1 MARDCYLKG
10 KQGEIIHYNMSQ
22 YFLGTW
28 ADGNKKPFVNK
39 DNEKNYMD
47 RLVAKQPLMYETNEE
62 RNVFNFRKLN
72 ELPHHLLKSVQL
84 EQLKK
89 ETLCNFEFL
98 LAKLRAT
105 SLDVVLEDFSAA
117 RNFYGDDDEIEIV
130 EKFMRL
136 SSMALIRDPRQLAPQ
151 LIGRL
156 QSLKDNGRHPS
167 VGKLVKDAYNSSFPC
182 FVPSYQC
189 LTSPGGSLV
198 SSIEVGDQNAVCEFS
213 CDGKTVFVGYPT
225 KDGVEIKV
233 LDVRTGKLIR
243 RVNFRW
249 ENETAFKWFLR
260 SSEHHKDRLLLAGS
274 KTVLLVDLQT
284 RQVLRTYDALSE
296 ALYNFHY
303 PVSFGSDEDV
313 VVALTDTA
321 LKIWKTADGNLLHSL
336 ALGQLDRETARTMDA
351 KGKFLVYSLH
361 GQGLH
366 ILDVSTCEELAAKID
381 VGEKIKEVRIS
392 ALNQIVVL
400 PTSRKSVLLYD
411 LNTRVMVK
419 NIPEYEAYF
428 GLHRLQLTQDG
439 TKAISYNDSFVLVT
453 NLQSGEVQKTPKSSL
468 LGGRVDCANLFTRDG
483 RQVMAVCFD
492 KILRIYKY
500 PPKELTW
507 TESDPFVNEKISGV
521 YPGVDGRHLVTT
533 SMGSDGQTLSVWDVP
548 LSKVVRRLRCSNVG
562 VNEVRLLNSTQ
573 AVAKIYIEE
582 RKEFAFAFVDLKDGS
597 VLRWMDGNAGHSWA
611 MGFVKEAY
619 FLAFS
624 RVQRQLEIWNVSTGR
639 LVQQRGFGR
648 KFRLADA
655 MLSNSGDVVVFSLVQ
670 RMKKPNKSLPL
681 IVLDT
686 DTDEHQLLKVKG
698 KQLTLRAAS
707 LDDKGRH
714 LLCSTVDHTALIWD
728 VRNPAKLLHTLK
740 VKEVVASGF
749 STDLQPL
756 AVTSHRDA
764 TLLVVDVLTGQ
775 ILHKHRSE
783 PAHKMLISNDAVA
796 YTFHRNHF
804 YAWDLQKGGNI
815 ASFTVDWEPTSR
827 HVYLIGNHV
836 TMCLPDQ
843 SREINLRLRIPV
855 SKEYDLLGQSPYEGV
870 PLEGHLS
877 VLT

>member
-1 MARDCYLKG
+1 MARDRYLKG
-10 KQGEIIHYNMSQ
+10 KQGEIIHYNMSE

-28 ADGNKKPFVNK
+28 ADGNKKSFVNK
-39 DNEKNYMD
+39 DNETIYMD

-62 RNVFNFRKLN
+62 RNVFNFRKLT
-72 ELPHHLLKSVQL
+72 ELPYHLLQSNQL

-136 SSMALIRDPRQLAPQ
+136 SSMALMKDPRQLAPQ
-151 LIGRL
+151 LIGRS
-156 QSLKDNGRHPS
+156 QSFKDSGRNPS
-167 VGKLVKDAYNSSFPC
+167 VGKLVKDAHNSSVPC
-182 FVPSYQC
+182 FVPSYEC

-198 SSIEVGDQNAVCEFS
+198 SSTEVGDQNAVCEFS
-213 CDGKTVFVGYPT
+213 CDGKTVFVGYPA

-233 LDVRTGKLIR
+233 LEVRTGNLIR

-249 ENETAFKWFLR
+249 ANEAAFKWFLR

-274 KTVLLVDLQT
+274 KTVFLVDLQT
-284 RQVLRTYDALSE
+284 RQVLQTYDALSK

-321 LKIWKTADGNLLHSL
+321 LKIWNAADGNLLNSL

-351 KGKFLVYSLH
+351 KGRSLVYSLH

-366 ILDVSTCEELAAKID
+366 VLDVLTCEELAIVD
-381 VGEKIKEVRIS
+381 VGEKVKEVRIS

-400 PTSRKSVLLYD
+400 PASRKSVYLYD
-411 LNTRVMVK
+411 LNTRVLVK

-439 TKAISYNDSFVLVT
+439 TKAISYNESFVLVT

-468 LGGRVDCANLFTRDG
+468 LGSRVDCANLFTRDG
-483 RQVMAVCFD
+483 RQVLAVCFD

-500 PPKELTW
+500 PP
-507 TESDPFVNEKISGV
+507 TEESCTKSDFFVNEKISGV

-533 SMGSDGQTLSVWDVP
+533 SMGSDGQTLSIWDVP
-548 LSKVVRRLRCSNVG
+548 SSKVVRHLRCANIG
-562 VNEVRLLNSTQ
+562 VNEVRMLNSTQ

-582 RKEFAFAFVDLKDGS
+582 RKEFAFGFVDLKDGS

-611 MGFVKEAY
+611 MGFVKEAH

-624 RVQRQLEIWNVSTGR
+624 RVQRQLETWDVSTGR

-655 MLSNSGDVVVFSLVQ
+655 MLSNSGDIVVCSLVQ
-670 RMKKPNKSLPL
+670 RLKKSNKS
-681 IVLDT
+681 
-686 DTDEHQLLKVKG
+686 QLLKVKG

-749 STDLQPL
+749 FTDLQPL
-756 AVTSHRDA
+756 AVTSHRDGA
-764 TLLVVDVLTGQ
+764 LLIVNVLTGQ

-783 PAHKMLISNDAVA
+783 PAHKMLISNNAVA

-815 ASFTVDWEPTSR
+815 ATFTADWEPTSR
-827 HVYLIGNHV
+827 HVYVVGNHV

-843 SREINLRLRIPV
+843 SREINLRLRIPA
-855 SKEYDLLGQSPYEGV
+855 SKEENLSEQSPYEGM
-870 PLEGHLS
+870 PLEGHLT
-877 VLT
+877 VLM

>member
-1 MARDCYLKG
+1 MARDRYLKG

-39 DNEKNYMD
+39 DNETIYMD
-47 RLVAKQPLMYETNEE
+47 RLVAKQPLMFESNGE

-72 ELPHHLLKSVQL
+72 ELPHHLLKSIQL

-105 SLDVVLEDFSAA
+105 SLDVVLEDFSSA
-117 RNFYGDDDEIEIV
+117 RNYYGDDNEIEIV

-136 SSMALIRDPRQLAPQ
+136 SSMALMKDPRQLAPQ
-151 LIGRL
+151 FIGRL
-156 QSLKDNGRHPS
+156 QSFKDDGRNPS
-167 VGKLVKDAYNSSFPC
+167 VGKLVEDAYNSSIPC

-198 SSIEVGDQNAVCEFS
+198 SSTEVGDQNAVCEFS
-213 CDGKTVFVGYPT
+213 CDGKTVFVGYPV

-233 LDVRTGKLIR
+233 LDVRTGNVIR
-243 RVNFRW
+243 RVNFHW
-249 ENETAFKWFLR
+249 KNETAFKWFLR
-260 SSEHHKDRLLLAGS
+260 SSQHHKDRLLLAGS
-274 KTVLLVDLQT
+274 KTVFLVDLQT
-284 RQVLRTYDALSE
+284 RQVLQTYDALSE

-303 PVSFGSDEDV
+303 PVSFGGDEEV
-313 VVALTDTA
+313 VAALTDTA
-321 LKIWKTADGNLLHSL
+321 LKIWNTADGNLFHSL
-336 ALGQLDRETARTMDA
+336 ALEQIDRETARTMDA
-351 KGKFLVYSLH
+351 TGKFLVYSLH

-366 ILDVSTCEELAAKID
+366 VLDVSTCEELAIID
-381 VGEKIKEVRIS
+381 IGEKVKEIRIS

-400 PTSRKSVLLYD
+400 PASRKSIYLYD
-411 LNTRVMVK
+411 LNTRVFVK

-428 GLHRLQLTQDG
+428 GLHRLQLTRDG

-453 NLQSGEVQKTPKSSL
+453 NLQSGEVHKTPKSSL
-468 LGGRVDCANLFTRDG
+468 MGSRVDCANLFTRDG
-483 RQVMAVCFD
+483 RQVLAVCFD

-500 PPKELTW
+500 PPAEEAC
-507 TESDPFVNEKISGV
+507 TESDPFVSEKISGV

-533 SMGSDGQTLSVWDVP
+533 SMGSEGQTLSVWDVP
-548 LSKVVRRLRCSNVG
+548 SSKAVRRLRCSNIG
-562 VNEVRLLNSTQ
+562 VNEVRMMNSTQ
-573 AVAKIYIEE
+573 AVAKIYIEQ
-582 RKEFAFAFVDLKDGS
+582 RKEFAFGLVDLKDGS
-597 VLRWMDGNAGHSWA
+597 VVRWMDGNAGHSWA
-611 MGFVKEAY
+611 MGFVKDAH

-624 RVQRQLEIWNVSTGR
+624 RVQRQLEIWDVSTGR
-639 LVQQRGFGR
+639 LAQQRGFGR
-648 KFRLADA
+648 KLRLADA
-655 MLSNSGDVVVFSLVQ
+655 MLSNSGNVVVCSLVQ
-670 RMKKPNKSLPL
+670 STKKPNKSLPL
-681 IVLDT
+681 IVLDI

-698 KQLTLRAAS
+698 KQLTLRAAA
-707 LDDKGRH
+707 LDDKGRY

-756 AVTSHRDA
+756 TVTSHRDG

-775 ILHKHRSE
+775 ILHKYRSE
-783 PAHKMLISNDAVA
+783 PAHKVLISNNAVA

-804 YAWDLQKGGNI
+804 YAWDLQDGGNI
-815 ASFTVDWEPTSR
+815 ATFTADWEPTSR
-827 HVYLIGNHV
+827 HVYIIGNHV

-843 SREINLRLRIPV
+843 SREMNLRLRIPA
-855 SKEYDLLGQSPYEGV
+855 SKEENLSAQSPYEEV
-870 PLEGHLS
+870 PLEEHLS
-877 VLT
+877 VMI

>member
-1 MARDCYLKG
+1 MARDHYLKG
-10 KQGEIIHYNMSQ
+10 KQGEIIHYNTSQ

-39 DNEKNYMD
+39 DNEKIYMD

-400 PTSRKSVLLYD
+400 PASRKSVLLYD
-411 LNTRVMVK
+411 LTTRVMVK

-756 AVTSHRDA
+756 AVTSHRDG

>member
-1 MARDCYLKG
+1 M
-10 KQGEIIHYNMSQ
+10 
-22 YFLGTW
+22 
-28 ADGNKKPFVNK
+28 
-39 DNEKNYMD
+39 
-47 RLVAKQPLMYETNEE
+47 
-62 RNVFNFRKLN
+62 
-72 ELPHHLLKSVQL
+72 
-84 EQLKK
+84 
-89 ETLCNFEFL
+89 
-98 LAKLRAT
+98 
-105 SLDVVLEDFSAA
+105 
-117 RNFYGDDDEIEIV
+117 
-130 EKFMRL
+130 
-136 SSMALIRDPRQLAPQ
+136 
-151 LIGRL
+151 
-156 QSLKDNGRHPS
+156 
-167 VGKLVKDAYNSSFPC
+167 
-182 FVPSYQC
+182 
-189 LTSPGGSLV
+189 
-198 SSIEVGDQNAVCEFS
+198 
-213 CDGKTVFVGYPT
+213 
-225 KDGVEIKV
+225 
-233 LDVRTGKLIR
+233 
-243 RVNFRW
+243 
-249 ENETAFKWFLR
+249 
-260 SSEHHKDRLLLAGS
+260 
-274 KTVLLVDLQT
+274 
-284 RQVLRTYDALSE
+284 
-296 ALYNFHY
+296 
-303 PVSFGSDEDV
+303 
-313 VVALTDTA
+313 
-321 LKIWKTADGNLLHSL
+321 HSL

-366 ILDVSTCEELAAKID
+366 VLDVSTCEEIAIID
-381 VGEKIKEVRIS
+381 VGEKVKEVRIS
-392 ALNQIVVL
+392 TLNQIVVL
-400 PTSRKSVLLYD
+400 PASRKSVFLYD
-411 LNTRVMVK
+411 LNPRFLVK

-439 TKAISYNDSFVLVT
+439 TKAISYNNSFVLVT

-468 LGGRVDCANLFTRDG
+468 LGGRVDCASLFTRDG

-500 PPKELTW
+500 PPKEQTLA
-507 TESDPFVNEKISGV
+507 ESDPFVNEKIIGV

-533 SMGSDGQTLSVWDVP
+533 SMGSDGQMLSVWDVP
-548 LSKVVRRLRCSNVG
+548 LSRVVRHLRCSNVG
-562 VNEVRLLNSTQ
+562 VNKVRLLNSTQ
-573 AVAKIYIEE
+573 AVTKIFIEE

-619 FLAFS
+619 FLTFS
-624 RVQRQLEIWNVSTGR
+624 RVQRQLEIWDVSTGR

-655 MLSNSGDVVVFSLVQ
+655 MLSNSGDVVVCSLVQ

-686 DTDEHQLLKVKG
+686 DTDEHQVLKVKG

-756 AVTSHRDA
+756 AVTSHRDG

-783 PAHKMLISNDAVA
+783 PAHKMLISNNAVA

-827 HVYLIGNHV
+827 HVYVIGNHV

-843 SREINLRLRIPV
+843 SREINLRLRIPA
-855 SKEYDLLGQSPYEGV
+855 SKEYDLSEQSPYEGV
-870 PLEGHLS
+870 PLVGHLS

>member
-1 MARDCYLKG
+1 MARDRYLKG
-10 KQGEIIHYNMSQ
+10 KQGEIIHYNMSE

-28 ADGNKKPFVNK
+28 ADGNKKSFVNK
-39 DNEKNYMD
+39 DNETIYMD

-62 RNVFNFRKLN
+62 RNVFNFRKLT
-72 ELPHHLLKSVQL
+72 ELPYHLLQSNQL

-89 ETLCNFEFL
+89 ETPCNFEFL

-136 SSMALIRDPRQLAPQ
+136 SSMALMKDPRQLAPQ
-151 LIGRL
+151 LIGRS
-156 QSLKDNGRHPS
+156 QSFKDSGRNPS
-167 VGKLVKDAYNSSFPC
+167 VGKLVKDAYNSSVPC
-182 FVPSYQC
+182 FVPSYEC

-198 SSIEVGDQNAVCEFS
+198 SSTEVGDQNAVCEFS
-213 CDGKTVFVGYPT
+213 CDGKTVFVGYPA

-233 LDVRTGKLIR
+233 LEVRTGNLIR

-249 ENETAFKWFLR
+249 ANEAAFKWFLR

-274 KTVLLVDLQT
+274 KTVFLVDLQT
-284 RQVLRTYDALSE
+284 RQVLQTYDALSK

-303 PVSFGSDEDV
+303 PVSFGGDEDV

-321 LKIWKTADGNLLHSL
+321 LKIWNAADGNLLNSL

-351 KGKFLVYSLH
+351 KGRSLVYSLH

-366 ILDVSTCEELAAKID
+366 VLDVLTCEELAIVD
-381 VGEKIKEVRIS
+381 VSEKVKEVRIS

-400 PTSRKSVLLYD
+400 PASRKSVYLYD
-411 LNTRVMVK
+411 LNTRVLVK

-439 TKAISYNDSFVLVT
+439 TKAISYNESFVLVT

-468 LGGRVDCANLFTRDG
+468 LGSRVDCANLFTRDG
-483 RQVMAVCFD
+483 RQVLAVCFD

-500 PPKELTW
+500 PP
-507 TESDPFVNEKISGV
+507 TEESCTKSDFFVNEKISGV

-533 SMGSDGQTLSVWDVP
+533 SMGSDGQTLSIWDVP
-548 LSKVVRRLRCSNVG
+548 SSKVVRHLRCANIG
-562 VNEVRLLNSTQ
+562 VNEVRMLNSTQ

-582 RKEFAFAFVDLKDGS
+582 RKEFAFGFVDLKDGS

-611 MGFVKEAY
+611 MGFVKEAH

-624 RVQRQLEIWNVSTGR
+624 RVKRQLETWDVSTGR

-655 MLSNSGDVVVFSLVQ
+655 MLSNSGDIVVCSLVQ
-670 RMKKPNKSLPL
+670 RLKKSNKSLPL

-749 STDLQPL
+749 FTDLQPL
-756 AVTSHRDA
+756 AVTSHRDGA
-764 TLLVVDVLTGQ
+764 LLIVNVLTGQ

-783 PAHKMLISNDAVA
+783 PAHKMLISNNAVA

-815 ASFTVDWEPTSR
+815 ATFTADWEPTSR
-827 HVYLIGNHV
+827 HVYVIGNHV

-843 SREINLRLRIPV
+843 SREINLRLRIPA
-855 SKEYDLLGQSPYEGV
+855 SKEENLSEQSPYEGM
-870 PLEGHLS
+870 PLEGHLT
-877 VLT
+877 VLM

>member
-1 MARDCYLKG
+1 
-10 KQGEIIHYNMSQ
+10 MSQ

-39 DNEKNYMD
+39 DNEKIYMD

-117 RNFYGDDDEIEIV
+117 RNVYRDDDEIEIV

-136 SSMALIRDPRQLAPQ
+136 SSMALMRDPRQLASQ

-167 VGKLVKDAYNSSFPC
+167 VGKLVKDAYNSSVPC

-198 SSIEVGDQNAVCEFS
+198 SSTEVGDQNAVCEFS

-225 KDGVEIKV
+225 KDGVEVKV
-233 LDVRTGKLIR
+233 LDIRTGNLIR
-243 RVNFRW
+243 RVNFSW

-260 SSEHHKDRLLLAGS
+260 SSEHHEDRLLLAGS

-284 RQVLRTYDALSE
+284 RQVLQTFDALSE

-313 VVALTDTA
+313 VVALTDKA
-321 LKIWKTADGNLLHSL
+321 LKIWNTADGNLLHSL
-336 ALGQLDRETARTMDA
+336 ALGQLERETSRTMDA

-366 ILDVSTCEELAAKID
+366 VLDVSTCEELAIID
-381 VGEKIKEVRIS
+381 ADEKIKEVRIS
-392 ALNQIVVL
+392 ALSQIVVL
-400 PTSRKSVLLYD
+400 PASRKSIFLYD

-453 NLQSGEVQKTPKSSL
+453 NLQSGEVQKTPKSTL
-468 LGGRVDCANLFTRDG
+468 LGSRVDCANLFTRDG

-500 PPKELTW
+500 PPKEQTW
-507 TESDPFVNEKISGV
+507 TESDPFDNEKISGV

-548 LSKVVRRLRCSNVG
+548 LSRVVRRLRCSNVG

-611 MGFVKEAY
+611 MGFVKEVY

-624 RVQRQLEIWNVSTGR
+624 RVQRQLEMWDVSTGR

-648 KFRLADA
+648 KFRLADS
-655 MLSNSGDVVVFSLVQ
+655 MLSNSGNIVVCSLVQ

-728 VRNPAKLLHTLK
+728 VRNPVKLLHTLK

-756 AVTSHRDA
+756 AVTSHRDG
-764 TLLVVDVLTGQ
+764 TFLVVDVLTGQ

-783 PAHKMLISNDAVA
+783 PAHKMLISNNAVA

-804 YAWDLQKGGNI
+804 YAWDLQEGRNV

-827 HVYLIGNHV
+827 HVYIIGNHV

-843 SREINLRLRIPV
+843 SREINLRLRIPAA
-855 SKEYDLLGQSPYEGV
+855 KEYDLSGQSPYEGV
-870 PLEGHLS
+870 PLEGYLS
-877 VLT
+877 VFT

>member
-1 MARDCYLKG
+1 MARDRYLKG
-10 KQGEIIHYNMSQ
+10 KQCEIIHYNMSQ

-28 ADGNKKPFVNK
+28 ADGNRKPFVNK
-39 DNEKNYMD
+39 DKETIYMD

-72 ELPHHLLKSVQL
+72 ELPHHLLKSIQL

-105 SLDVVLEDFSAA
+105 SLDAVLEDFSAA
-117 RNFYGDDDEIEIV
+117 RSCYGDDEEMEIV

-136 SSMALIRDPRQLAPQ
+136 SSMALMKDPRQLAPQ

-156 QSLKDNGRHPS
+156 QSFKNNGRHPS
-167 VGKLVKDAYNSSFPC
+167 VGKLVKDAHNSSVPC
-182 FVPSYQC
+182 FVPSHQC

-198 SSIEVGDQNAVCEFS
+198 SSTEVSDQNAVCAFS

-233 LDVRTGKLIR
+233 LDVRTGNLIR
-243 RVNFRW
+243 RVTFRW

-274 KTVLLVDLQT
+274 KTVFLVDLQT
-284 RQVLRTYDALSE
+284 RQVLQTYDALSE
-296 ALYNFHY
+296 VLYNFHF
-303 PVSFGSDEDV
+303 PVSFSSDEEV
-313 VVALTDTA
+313 VAALTDTA
-321 LKIWKTADGNLLHSL
+321 LKIWNATDGNLLHSL

-366 ILDVSTCEELAAKID
+366 VLDVSTCEELAIID
-381 VGEKIKEVRIS
+381 VGDKVKEVRIS
-392 ALNQIVVL
+392 ALDQIVVL
-400 PTSRKSVLLYD
+400 PASRKSVVLYD
-411 LNTRVMVK
+411 LNTRVLVK
-419 NIPEYEAYF
+419 NIPEYEAYV

-439 TKAISYNDSFVLVT
+439 TKTISYNDAFVFVT

-468 LGGRVDCANLFTRDG
+468 LGSRVDCANLFTRDG
-483 RQVMAVCFD
+483 RQVFAVCFD

-500 PPKELTW
+500 PPKEETCA
-507 TESDPFVNEKISGV
+507 ESDPFVNEKISGV

-548 LSKVVRRLRCSNVG
+548 LSKVVRRLRCSNIG
-562 VNEVRLLNSTQ
+562 VNEVRMLNSTQ
-573 AVAKIYIEE
+573 AAAKIYIEE
-582 RKEFAFAFVDLKDGS
+582 RKEFAVAFVDLKDGS
-597 VLRWMDGNAGHSWA
+597 VSRWMDGNAGHSWA
-611 MGFVKEAY
+611 MGFVLNEAH

-624 RVQRQLEIWNVSTGR
+624 RVQRQLEIWDVSTGR

-648 KFRLADA
+648 KVPLADA
-655 MLSNSGDVVVFSLVQ
+655 MLSNSGDVVVCSQVQ
-670 RMKKPNKSLPL
+670 RMNKPNKSLPL

-686 DTDEHQLLKVKG
+686 DTDEHHLLKVKG

-707 LDDKGRH
+707 LDDKGRY
-714 LLCSTVDHTALIWD
+714 LLCSTVDHTAFIWD

-740 VKEVVASGF
+740 VKDVVASGL

-756 AVTSHRDA
+756 AVTSHRDG

-775 ILHKHRSE
+775 ILHKHSSE
-783 PAHKMLISNDAVA
+783 PAHKILISSNAVA

-815 ASFTVDWEPTSR
+815 ATFTADWEPTSR
-827 HVYLIGNHV
+827 HVYVIGNHL
-836 TMCLPDQ
+836 TMCLPDL
-843 SREINLRLRIPV
+843 SREIHLRLRIPA
-855 SKEYDLLGQSPYEGV
+855 SKEEDLSEQSPYEGE
-870 PLEGHLS
+870 PLEGNLS
-877 VLT
+877 VLI